1 MKKLKRSVRRK
12 LEKGTMTLAE
22 ELNRR
27 INHRVRVALM
37 LAGIPEATAEN
48 KDVLAAMDVKLVER
62 CRADGFHYELVRGE
76 EVLTTFN
83 DAEIIAEIRAG
94 Q

>member
-12 LEKGTMTLAE
+12 LEKSTKGLAE

-27 INHRVRVALM
+27 LAVRIRTTLL

-48 KDVLAAMDVKLVER
+48 RDIIEAMGVKMIER
-62 CRADGFHYELVRGE
+62 RRADGFHYEITRDGE
-76 EVLTTFN
+76 ALATFS
-83 DAEIIAEIRAG
+83 DAELIAEIRAG